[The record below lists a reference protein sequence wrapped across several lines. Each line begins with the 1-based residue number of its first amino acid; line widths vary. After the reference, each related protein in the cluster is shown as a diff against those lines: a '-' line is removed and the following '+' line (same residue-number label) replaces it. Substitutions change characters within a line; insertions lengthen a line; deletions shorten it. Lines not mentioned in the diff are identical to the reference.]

1 MTLSKVWVFA
11 ETAGDKVTTA
21 TLELL
26 TKARE
31 IGSTVEVVYAGTD
44 AATVATSVGEYGAT
58 KVFHVDPDGSLP
70 GAVAGVAI
78 AGLVA
83 EHHPDLVLFV
93 QSYDGRDA
101 LARLSVKLDR
111 PVLTNGMSLS
121 ADGDALTFGT
131 AIFGGVTLVDVKL
144 TTDGPAL
151 IAMNANVMYPS
162 SSK

>member
-31 IGSTVEVVYAGTD
+31 LGSTVEAVYAGAD
-44 AATVATSVGEYGAT
+44 ASAVATQVGEYGAT
-58 KVFHVDPDGSLP
+58 KVFHIDPDGALP

-83 EHHPDLVLFV
+83 EHQPDAVLFV

-101 LARLSVKLDR
+101 LARLSVRLDV

-121 ADGDALTFGT
+121 LDGDTLQFGT
-131 AIFGGVTLVDVKL
+131 AIFGGTMNVDAKSKAPNPVLV
-144 TTDGPAL
+144 A
-151 IAMNANVMYPS
+151 
-162 SSK
+162 